1 MPRPCKEPE
10 APRKPVRR
18 LISEYLKDNR
28 GLSERTVWRLAKKG
42 KLRLVK
48 FGGEGRV
55 FVEETPETVE
65 PVVPGEYS
73 KAVTAMLAAKA
84 AKARAP

>member
-42 KLRLVK
+42 KLRQVW
-48 FGGEGRV
+48 R
-55 FVEETPETVE
+55 
-65 PVVPGEYS
+65 
-73 KAVTAMLAAKA
+73 
-84 AKARAP
+84 